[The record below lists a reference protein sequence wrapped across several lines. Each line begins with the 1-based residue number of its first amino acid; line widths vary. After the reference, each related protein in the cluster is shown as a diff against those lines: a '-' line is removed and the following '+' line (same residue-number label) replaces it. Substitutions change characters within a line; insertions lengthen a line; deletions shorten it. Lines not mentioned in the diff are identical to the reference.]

1 MSPLCLL
8 LQLRIEQQCE
18 ALEAQVSL
26 LYKKTQLLQQR
37 ALWRP
42 FGLFF
47 ENLRSYQLQQEET
60 ILKKAEASAQ
70 KAAELKVRLFRCTPA
85 AAIAAAAIA
94 AAAAARAAAVAAARA
109 AAVAAARAAAAVGT
123 ARAAATAAARA
134 AAAVRTARAAAAATA
149 RAAAAPTTA
158 ASAAARAAAAAA
170 AAHTCSGNSYC
181 S

>member
-1 MSPLCLL
+1 ML

-85 AAIAAAAIA
+85 AAIAAAARVAAIA
-94 AAAAARAAAVAAARA
+94 AAAAARAAAI